1 MAATDKN
8 MTFDVNL
15 LPATTGDHNLGSSNL
30 KWNLYVNQINGS
42 TPTLTDT
49 KVTHTAN
56 ASTKYYVTGSTSNS
70 TNTGGDTFD
79 TGVYVT
85 TNAGELSA
93 VKHSFNVSGTEKAY
107 LNFNSADSSLDLIF
121 I

>member
-1 MAATDKN
+1 MANNEYTISKIK
-8 MTFDVNL
+8 
-15 LPATTGDHNLGSSNL
+15 LPNGDICN
-30 KWNLYVNQINGS
+30 IN
-42 TPTLTDT
+42 DT

-93 VKHSFNVSGTEKAY
+93 VKHSFNVSGTEKAH
-107 LNFNSADSSLDLIF
+107 LEWNNTDQSIDFIF
-121 I
+121 E